1 MILAEI
7 IAIAVDR
14 PTLRGMS
21 NVTSDI
27 QKYTESAKYSQ
38 LINTILVLK
47 MLQFSCIS
55 RNLID

>member
-27 QKYTESAKYSQ
+27 QKYTESVKYSQ
-38 LINTILVLK
+38 LINTI
-47 MLQFSCIS
+47 
-55 RNLID
+55 